1 MYKER
6 LNQLKVNEMM
16 NVFGNVQQW
25 RNNATSLR
33 KETGKVFHIKR
44 FPDYTLII
52 RIV

>member
-1 MYKER
+1 MYKEI
-6 LNQLKVNEMM
+6 LNKLNVNEMM

-44 FPDYTLII
+44 FPNYTLII